1 MEQDTQVQQPAQEQA
16 PVGLTLQDLRVL
28 AGSVELGAQRGAFRA
43 GEMEVIGSTYS
54 KLALFLKANEPQAP
68 ADATPAEPASAE
80 VTE

>member
-1 MEQDTQVQQPAQEQA
+1 MEQDTQEQAQEQA

-43 GEMEVIGSTYS
+43 GEMEVIGNTYN

-68 ADATPAEPASAE
+68 AEEAPAETASAE